1 MDLHEPGWPLI
12 VAIGVVRRHL
22 ETGTFMPVSEMKP
35 VADVQGTEPL
45 SPPLRVVGL
54 FAGIGGIEA
63 GLHRAGHSSEL
74 LCEIE
79 DAAAAVLSAR
89 FPSTPLAR
97 DILTLD
103 ALPECDLVAA
113 GFPCQ
118 DLSQAGRTAG
128 IDGRNSG
135 LVKRVFELLEQAANQ
150 PRWLLLENVPFMLQ
164 LERGDAMRYLARRL
178 GELGYRWAYRVV
190 DARAFGLPQRR
201 QRVILLAS
209 QVADP
214 REILFHGDRGEPEIP
229 DPRGRACGFYWTE
242 GIRGLGWAVDGVPTL
257 KGGSTIGI
265 PSPPAIWMPDG
276 RICTPDLRDAERM
289 QGFEPDWTAPAAAL
303 GKRGERHRWKL
314 VGNAVSVPL
323 AEWVGRRLRNPRRY
337 DGSLHEELAA
347 GSTWPRAAWGDESGV
362 YRVSVSAWPVRAP
375 YQSLA
380 NFLQFPVRPL
390 SERAAAG
397 FLHRTSRSTLRFP
410 EGLLDAVEAHLRCV
424 RAEAAA

>member
-1 MDLHEPGWPLI
+1 
-12 VAIGVVRRHL
+12 
-22 ETGTFMPVSEMKP
+22 MPVSHTTP
-35 VADVQGTEPL
+35 TEPL
-45 SPPLRVVGL
+45 HPPLRVVGL

-63 GLHRAGHSSEL
+63 GLDRAGHSSEL

-79 DAAAAVLSAR
+79 DAAAAVLRAR
-89 FPSTPLAR
+89 FPTVPLTR
-97 DILTLD
+97 DVLTLE

-128 IDGRNSG
+128 IGGRNSG
-135 LVKRVFELLEQAANQ
+135 LVKRVFELLEQAEHQ

-164 LERGDAMRYLARRL
+164 LDRGDAMRFLARKL

-209 QVADP
+209 QTADP
-214 REILFHGDRGEPEIP
+214 REILFHGDRGEPETP
-229 DPRGRACGFYWTE
+229 DYRGRACGFYWTE

-276 RICTPDLRDAERM
+276 RIVTPDLRDAERM
-289 QGFEPDWTAPAAAL
+289 QGFEADWTAPAGEL
-303 GKRGERHRWKL
+303 GRRGERHRWKL
-314 VGNAVSVPL
+314 VGNAVSVPV
-323 AEWVGRRLRNPRRY
+323 AEWVGRRLRNPRPY
-337 DGSLHEELAA
+337 DESLHEEL
-347 GSTWPRAAWGDESGV
+347 SKKSPWPRAAWGDQSSV
-362 YRVSVSAWPVRAP
+362 YRVGVSPWPARAT

-380 NFLQFPVRPL
+380 SFLRYPLKPL

-397 FLHRTSRSTLRFP
+397 FLHRTSESTLRFP
-410 EGLLDAVEAHLRCV
+410 AGLLEAVQAHLQRM
-424 RAEAAA
+424 RDEAAA

>member
-1 MDLHEPGWPLI
+1 VGPAELDLER
-12 VAIGVVRRHL
+12 VVRQDV
-22 ETGTFMPVSEMKP
+22 ETGSSPMPVSKTTP
-35 VADVQGTEPL
+35 AGQTRAAEPL
-45 SPPLRVVGL
+45 HPPLRVVGL

-79 DAAAAVLSAR
+79 DAAAAVLGAR
-89 FPSTPLAR
+89 FPSVPLTR
-97 DILTLD
+97 EVLTLD
-103 ALPECDLVAA
+103 GLPECDLVAA

-128 IDGRNSG
+128 IGGRNSG
-135 LVKRVFELLEQAANQ
+135 LVKRVFELLEQAERQ

-164 LERGDAMRYLARRL
+164 LERGDAMRFLARKL
-178 GELGYRWAYRVV
+178 GKLGYRWAYRVV

-209 QVADP
+209 QTADP
-214 REILFHGDRGEPEIP
+214 REILFHGDRGEPETP
-229 DPRGRACGFYWTE
+229 DYRGRACGFYWTE

-276 RICTPDLRDAERM
+276 RIVTPDIRDAERL
-289 QGFEPDWTAPAAAL
+289 QGFEADWTAPAGEL
-303 GKRGERHRWKL
+303 GRRGERHRWKL
-314 VGNAVSVPL
+314 VGNAVSVPV
-323 AEWVGRRLRNPRRY
+323 AEWVGRRLRNPRPY
-337 DGSLHEELAA
+337 DESLHEKLPQK
-347 GSTWPRAAWGDESGV
+347 SPWPRAAWGDESGV
-362 YRVSVSAWPVRAP
+362 YRVAVSAWPVRAQ

-380 NFLQFPVRPL
+380 GFLRFSAKPL

-397 FLHRTSRSTLRFP
+397 FLHRTAESTLRFP
-410 EGLLDAVEAHLRCV
+410 AGLLEAVEAHLQQMRD
-424 RAEAAA
+424 EAAA

>member
-1 MDLHEPGWPLI
+1 V
-12 VAIGVVRRHL
+12 VAARAGSL
-22 ETGTFMPVSEMKP
+22 
-35 VADVQGTEPL
+35 D
-45 SPPLRVVGL
+45 PPLRLVGL
-54 FAGIGGIEA
+54 FAGIGGIEV

-79 DAAAAVLSAR
+79 DAAAAVLRVR
-89 FPSTPLAR
+89 FPSTPLVR
-97 DILTLD
+97 DVLKLD

-135 LVKRVFELLEQAANQ
+135 LVKRVFELLEQAAQQ

-164 LERGDAMRYLARRL
+164 LDRGDAMRFVAQRL
-178 GELGYRWAYRVV
+178 RELGYRWAYRVV

-209 QVADP
+209 QTADP
-214 REILFHGDRGEPEIP
+214 REVLFHGDCGEPAAS
-229 DPRGRACGFYWTE
+229 DHKGRACGFYWTE

-265 PSPPAIWMPDG
+265 PSPPAIWMSDG
-276 RICTPDLRDAERM
+276 RIVTPDIRDAERM
-289 QGFEPDWTAPAAAL
+289 QGFEADWTAPAGEL
-303 GKRGERHRWKL
+303 GRRGERHRWKL

-323 AEWVGRRLRNPRRY
+323 AEWVGRRLRNPRPY
-337 DGSLHEELAA
+337 DESLHEELPPRSA
-347 GSTWPRAAWGDESGV
+347 WPRAAWGDEGGV
-362 YRVSVSAWPVRAP
+362 YRVAVSAWPVQAP
-375 YQSLA
+375 YQHLA
-380 NFLQFPVRPL
+380 SFLRYPTKPL

-397 FLHRTSRSTLRFP
+397 FLHRTAKSTLRFP
-410 EGLLDAVEAHLRCV
+410 EGLLDAVEAHLHRM
-424 RAEAAA
+424 RDEAAA